1 MRQLRPRR
9 ERIYS
14 PLRDK
19 TLNSVLC
26 HQFVT
31 EFGFE
36 NKVPIAEVMIKRI
49 LDTIETFVRPHSL
62 LQPGQLLWMAVRHD
76 GRKHTFRSMKETPQ
90 VPVILDVVTDGD
102 LDALSNGTDMVT
114 VRRGRQ
120 VRLLEQALA
129 QGGVLA
135 QSDLSAITLVS
146 DGQVSHDLA
155 QIQKAEGRLL
165 PYRGSVQDLG
175 PTLSHK
181 VDVARL
187 LEAGYLEPDIC
198 RKLSPVHDLRSVER
212 YAQTYKNVLKLLD
225 RGFAPME
232 ISGILSLSNRLVNS
246 YIEIV
251 KEHHPQVLATN
262 PHLRESTEKVHRIQP
277 KGHKS

>member
-1 MRQLRPRR
+1 MRQLRPRP
-9 ERIYS
+9 ERTYS

-62 LQPGQLLWMAVRHD
+62 LKPGQLLWMAVQHD

-90 VPVILDVVTDGD
+90 VPVILDLVTDDD
-102 LDALSNGTDMVT
+102 LHALANGADVAT
-114 VRRGRQ
+114 VRRGRHA
-120 VRLLEQALA
+120 RLLEQAMA

-135 QSDLSAITLVS
+135 QSDLSAFTLVS
-146 DGQVSHDLA
+146 DGQVSRDLA
-155 QIQKAEGRLL
+155 HIKKAEGRLL

-187 LEAGYLEPDIC
+187 LEAGYLEPEIC
-198 RKLSPVHDLRSVER
+198 RKLSPVHNLRSVER
-212 YAQTYKNVLKLLD
+212 YAQNYKNVLKLLE
-225 RGFAPME
+225 RGIAPTE
-232 ISGILSLSNRLVNS
+232 ISGILSLSNRLVSS
-246 YIEIV
+246 YVEIV

-262 PHLRESTEKVHRIQP
+262 PHLGQSVDQPSHIQL

>member
-9 ERIYS
+9 ERVYA

-19 TLNSVLC
+19 TLKSVLC

-36 NKVPIAEVMIKRI
+36 NKVPIAEVMIERI
-49 LDTIETFVRPHSL
+49 LATIKSFARPHSL
-62 LQPGQLLWMAVRHD
+62 LKPGQLLWMAVRND
-76 GRKHTFRSMKETPQ
+76 GRKHTFQAMRDTPQ
-90 VPVILDVVTDGD
+90 VPVILDLVTDDD
-102 LDALSNGTDMVT
+102 LQSLASGEDFLA
-114 VRRGRQ
+114 VRRKRHA
-120 VRLLEQALA
+120 RLLTQAFA

-135 QSDLSAITLVS
+135 QSDLSAITLIS
-146 DGQVSHDLA
+146 DHRISADVA
-155 QIQKAEGRLL
+155 RVRKTEGRLL

-187 LEAGYLEPDIC
+187 LEAGYLEPEIC
-198 RKLSPVHDLRSVER
+198 RKLFPVHDLRSVER

-225 RGFAPME
+225 RGLAPQE
-232 ISGILSLSNRLVNS
+232 ISAILSLSNRLMSS
-246 YIEIV
+246 YLEIV
-251 KEHHPQVLATN
+251 KEHHPDVLTAN
-262 PHLRESTEKVHRIQP
+262 QHLRASVQHPDAP

>member
-9 ERIYS
+9 ERVYS

-31 EFGFE
+31 QFGFQ
-36 NKVPIAEVMIKRI
+36 NKVPIAEVMIERI
-49 LDTIETFVRPHSL
+49 LDTIESFIRPHSML
-62 LQPGQLLWMAVRHD
+62 KPGQLLWMAVRND
-76 GRKHTFRSMKETPQ
+76 GRKKHAFRPMRDTPQ
-90 VPVILDVVTDGD
+90 VPVILDLVSDDD
-102 LDALSNGTDMVT
+102 LQALASGEDFLA
-114 VRRGRQ
+114 VRRDRHA
-120 VRLLEQALA
+120 RLLDQAFA

-135 QSDLSAITLVS
+135 QSDLSAITLIS
-146 DGQVSHDLA
+146 DHHISADVA
-155 QIQKAEGRLL
+155 RVKKTEGRLL

-187 LEAGYLEPDIC
+187 LEAGYLEPEIC

-225 RGFAPME
+225 RGLAPRE
-232 ISGILSLSNRLVNS
+232 ISGILSLSNRLMNS
-246 YIEIV
+246 YVEIV
-251 KEHHPQVLATN
+251 NEHHPDVLAAN
-262 PHLRESTEKVHRIQP
+262 QHLRPSVEDLDPP

>member
-9 ERIYS
+9 ERTYS

-19 TLNSVLC
+19 TLNSILC

-36 NKVPIAEVMIKRI
+36 NKIPIAEVMIERI
-49 LDTIETFVRPHSL
+49 LDTIESFVRPHSL
-62 LQPGQLLWMAVRHD
+62 LKPGQLLWMAVRHD

-90 VPVILDVVTDGD
+90 VPVILDLVSDDD
-102 LDALSNGTDMVT
+102 LQALASGKDFLA
-114 VRRGRQ
+114 VRRGRHA
-120 VRLLEQALA
+120 RLLDQALA

-135 QSDLSAITLVS
+135 QTDLSAITLAS
-146 DGQVSHDLA
+146 NRQVGDDVAH
-155 QIQKAEGRLL
+155 IQESEDRLL

-187 LEAGYLEPDIC
+187 LEAGYLEPEIC

-225 RGFAPME
+225 RGFAPTE
-232 ISGILSLSNRLVNS
+232 ISGILSLSNRLVSS
-246 YIEIV
+246 YLEIV

-262 PHLRESTEKVHRIQP
+262 PHLRESAQNAMPIHP

>member
-9 ERIYS
+9 ERVYS

-19 TLNSVLC
+19 TLKSVLC

-31 EFGFE
+31 QFGFE
-36 NKVPIAEVMIKRI
+36 NKVPIAEAMIDRI
-49 LDTIETFVRPHSL
+49 LNTIESFVQPHSL
-62 LQPGQLLWMAVRHD
+62 LKPGQMLWMAVRHD
-76 GRKHTFRSMKETPQ
+76 GRKHTFRSMKDTPQ
-90 VPVILDVVTDGD
+90 VPVILDLVTDDD
-102 LDALSNGTDMVT
+102 LQALASGEDFLA
-114 VRRGRQ
+114 VRRNRHA
-120 VRLLEQALA
+120 RLLDQAFA

-146 DGQVSHDLA
+146 DDRVGADVAHA
-155 QIQKAEGRLL
+155 KKTEGRPL

-181 VDVARL
+181 VDVACL
-187 LEAGYLEPDIC
+187 LEAGYLEPEIC

-225 RGFAPME
+225 HGLAPQE
-232 ISGILSLSNRLVNS
+232 ISGILSLSNRLMSS
-246 YIEIV
+246 YVEIV
-251 KEHHPQVLATN
+251 KEHHPDVLAAN
-262 PHLRESTEKVHRIQP
+262 QHFRASVKHLDP
-277 KGHKS
+277 LKGHKS